1 MKARWTMACEHCR
14 ETIPVGAQYV
24 MFHGRP
30 WITKHVIA
38 YQKQR
43 RDRGNEAASLRK

>member
-1 MKARWTMACEHCR
+1 MACECCKGV
-14 ETIPVGAQYV
+14 IPVGTQYV

-38 YQKQR
+38 YQQQR
-43 RDRGNEAASLRK
+43 RDRGSEAASLRK